1 MFRLFRLLGIIAFV
15 ILMLLSYLYYIW
27 YVKEIV
33 NVPKGEKIEIYIA
46 NNTSLTEFFEI
57 ASERDLF
64 LNIDDFELYMVLKR
78 YKKIKSGHYFF
89 YSDMTNDQVAKM
101 LFLGLQT
108 PINLVITPSRLP
120 QDLAQKLAKQL
131 ELDSATIVNALL
143 SDSIASIYGFSH
155 LDFYTLFIPDSYE
168 MYWNVSVETLLQK
181 MKKEYDVFWNND
193 RLAKAN
199 SINLNQKEVVVLA
212 SIVYAEQSQF
222 SDERPRIAGLYLNRL
237 RIGMLLQSD
246 PTLIFALGDFSRK
259 RVLNKDKQ
267 LDSPFNT
274 YKFAGLPPGPIYSPD
289 KKSIDAVL
297 NPEEND
303 YLYMCAKDDFSG
315 YHAFA
320 SNLNQHN
327 INARKYQR
335 ALNKARVFK

>member
-1 MFRLFRLLGIIAFV
+1 M
-15 ILMLLSYLYYIW
+15 
-27 YVKEIV
+27 
-33 NVPKGEKIEIYIA
+33 
-46 NNTSLTEFFEI
+46 
-57 ASERDLF
+57 
-64 LNIDDFELYMVLKR
+64 
-78 YKKIKSGHYFF
+78 
-89 YSDMTNDQVAKM
+89 
-101 LFLGLQT
+101 
-108 PINLVITPSRLP
+108 
-120 QDLAQKLAKQL
+120 
-131 ELDSATIVNALL
+131 
-143 SDSIASIYGFSH
+143 
-155 LDFYTLFIPDSYE
+155 
-168 MYWNVSVETLLQK
+168 
-181 MKKEYDVFWNND
+181 
-193 RLAKAN
+193 
-199 SINLNQKEVVVLA
+199 VLA

-222 SDERPRIAGLYLNRL
+222 PDERPRIAGLYLNRL
-237 RIGMLLQSD
+237 RLGMLLQSD

-267 LDSPFNT
+267 LDSPYNT

-297 NPEEND
+297 NPEKNN

>member
-1 MFRLFRLLGIIAFV
+1 MHRLFRLLGIIAFV
-15 ILMLLSYLYYIW
+15 ILLLLSYLYYIW

-33 NVPKGEKIEIYIA
+33 NVPEGEKIEIYIA
-46 NNTSLTEFFEI
+46 TNTSLTEFFEI
-57 ASERDLF
+57 ASERDIF
-64 LNIDDFELYMVLKR
+64 LNIDDFELFMVLKR
-78 YKKIKSGHYFF
+78 YKNIKSGHYFF

-101 LFLGLQT
+101 LVLGLQT
-108 PINLVITPSRLP
+108 PVNVVITPTRLP
-120 QDLAQKLAKQL
+120 QDLAQKLSKQL
-131 ELDSATIVNALL
+131 ELDSLSIINALL
-143 SDSIASIYGFSH
+143 SDSLASVYGFSQ

-168 MYWNVSVETLLQK
+168 MYWNVSVESLLQK
-181 MKKEYDVFWNND
+181 MKKEYDLFWNKD
-193 RLAKAN
+193 RIAKAN
-199 SINLNQKEVVVLA
+199 SINLNPKEVVVLA

-222 SDERPRIAGLYLNRL
+222 PDERPRIAGLYLNRL
-237 RIGMLLQSD
+237 SLGMLLQSD

-259 RVLNKDKQ
+259 RVLNKDKE

-274 YKFAGLPPGPIYSPD
+274 YKYAGLPPGPIYSPD

-297 NPEEND
+297 NPEKNN